1 MPWELNEAAFRAQC
15 QPVYD
20 VTQGEF
26 LCLEALQADPDS
38 YAGQACYIA
47 QDIPSGT
54 MKPLTVVSQN
64 VSSDGYPYYEIDGN
78 ILLWDVR
85 DDPTAPAVTSGDV
98 IYGYLLFDGIQSVD
112 NTPYLGFFLISLEQA
127 S

>member
-1 MPWELNEAAFRAQC
+1 M
-15 QPVYD
+15 YD

-26 LCLEALQADPDS
+26 LCLEAPQLDPDS

-64 VSSDGYPYYEIDGN
+64 VSSDGYPYYEADGN

-85 DDPTAPAVTSGDV
+85 DNPASPAVTSGDM
-98 IYGYLLFDGIQSVD
+98 IYGYLLFDGVQTVD
-112 NTPYLGFFLISLEQA
+112 EKPTLRFFLLSLEQA

>member
-1 MPWELNEAAFRAQC
+1 MGKYFLSLAPMFFCLFVVTCELYSNRT
-15 QPVYD
+15 V
-20 VTQGEF
+20 
-26 LCLEALQADPDS
+26 
-38 YAGQACYIA
+38 A

-112 NTPYLGFFLISLEQA
+112 NTPYPSFFLISLEQA
-127 S
+127 F